1 VESRLITYTTLFRSV
16 VGGRFEKVLQEV
28 EYDTNISNSDTN
40 GKAKI
45 DKSYV
50 LPNLNLKYTLNDK
63 NILRLAGS
71 MSYTLPQFKEVAPFK
86 YQDVSFS
93 SQGNPGLIPSENYN
107 ADIKWEFYPKDDE
120 IIAITGFYKHIKNPI
135 ARLEI
140 TS

>member
-71 MSYTLPQFKEVAPFK
+71 MSYTLPQFIEVAPLDRK
-86 YQDVSFS
+86 STRLNS
-93 SQGNPGLIPSENYN
+93 SHV
-107 ADIKWEFYPKDDE
+107 K
-120 IIAITGFYKHIKNPI
+120 
-135 ARLEI
+135 
-140 TS
+140 